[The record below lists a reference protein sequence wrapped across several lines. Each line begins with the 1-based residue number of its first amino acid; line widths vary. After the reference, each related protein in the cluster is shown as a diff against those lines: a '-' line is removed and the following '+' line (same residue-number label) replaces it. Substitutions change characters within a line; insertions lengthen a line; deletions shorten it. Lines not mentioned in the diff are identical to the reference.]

1 MKEGTVFV
9 GIDVSRERLDLAVR
23 PTGEVREVSN
33 TSAGISSLADFL
45 NGVGPELVVLEAT
58 GGMEAL
64 VAAELASA
72 GLRVVVVNPLQV
84 RDFARAAGKLAKTDS
99 LDAHALAHFGEAVR
113 AEVAPL
119 PDATARELVAMVA
132 RRHQLVEMIA
142 AEGNRLR
149 TATRRIHPEVQEH
162 IQWMKD
168 NLEQL
173 DRDLDDTIR
182 SSPMWKD
189 KDQVLRST
197 PGVGPVLSMTLLSE
211 MAELGA
217 LNRWQIAALVG
228 VAPFNRDSG
237 TLRGKR
243 KVWGGRKQVRAA
255 LYMATLVATRYN
267 PVLQAFYQ
275 RLCAAG
281 KPKKVALT
289 ACMRK
294 LLTILNVMIK
304 NNRHWNPIVQ
314 NS

>member
-1 MKEGTVFV
+1 
-9 GIDVSRERLDLAVR
+9 
-23 PTGEVREVSN
+23 
-33 TSAGISSLADFL
+33 
-45 NGVGPELVVLEAT
+45 
-58 GGMEAL
+58 MEAL
-64 VAAELASA
+64 VAAELASG
-72 GLRVVVVNPLQV
+72 GLRVVVVNPRQV

-99 LDAHALAHFGEAVR
+99 LDAHALAHFGEAVQP
-113 AEVAPL
+113 EVRPL

-132 RRHQLVEMIA
+132 RRRQLVEMIA

-149 TATRRIHPEVQEH
+149 TATRRIRPEVQEH

-173 DRDLDDTIR
+173 DLDLDDTIR

-197 PGVGPVLSMTLLSE
+197 AGVGPVLSMTLLSE
-211 MAELGA
+211 LPELGA
-217 LNRWQIAALVG
+217 LNCGQIAALVG

-237 TLRGKR
+237 AFRGKR
-243 KVWGGRKQVRAA
+243 SVWGGRKQVRAA

>member
-9 GIDVSRERLDLAVR
+9 GIDVSRERLDMAVR
-23 PTGEVREVSN
+23 PTGEVKEVPN
-33 TSAGISSLADFL
+33 TPAGISSLAGFL
-45 NGVGPELVVLEAT
+45 NGVGPGLVVLEAT

-64 VAAELASA
+64 VAAELASG

-132 RRHQLVEMIA
+132 RRRQLVEMIA
-142 AEGNRLR
+142 AEGDRLR
-149 TATRRIHPEVQEH
+149 TATRRIRPQVQEH
-162 IQWMKD
+162 IRWMKD

-173 DRDLDDTIR
+173 DLDLDDTIR

-197 PGVGPVLSMTLLSE
+197 PGVGTVLSMTLLSE

-217 LNRWQIAALVG
+217 LNCWQIAALVG
-228 VAPFNRDSG
+228 VGAVQPGQRYPEGKTQGVGRSQAGPGCALHGNPGCHPVQSRAPG
-237 TLRGKR
+237 LLPTPLCC
-243 KVWGGRKQVRAA
+243 WETEEGGP
-255 LYMATLVATRYN
+255 Y
-267 PVLQAFYQ
+267 
-275 RLCAAG
+275 RLHA
-281 KPKKVALT
+281 
-289 ACMRK
+289 
-294 LLTILNVMIK
+294 
-304 NNRHWNPIVQ
+304 
-314 NS
+314 